1 MHATASNVGVDGTA
15 GKNHGEEND
24 LSRLKTMLLAMVAS
38 MALIAMVAAS
48 PASATVPTKGF
59 DTQEANV
66 PYLAWRG
73 EQVRL
78 GYCDNGDVIPA
89 TDNVSW
95 ALEDWSGDPA
105 NGSVAVP
112 QELFGMRHNTNGC
125 VYTNFVSQKAGVAFI
140 KLVVSDPTTGANL
153 YEKQFMVGWMNLTTP
168 TVTGGGDVNAG
179 DCNLQP
185 LDSIQSLVR
194 VSDPFRVCDRTID
207 NRHLIT
213 VAVKGTIPLL
223 ANFSEWG
230 LGDHLTLP
238 DDWAK
243 WANVAARSVYP
254 DHSTADYITNW
265 DIHDQM
271 TSSPDTHVSATPA
284 ICDNAVNLPGTTD
297 TVDNCALTTAG
308 VVGPFGGTQGS
319 FSTVFGTLSRANNTI
334 GPFDPLYP
342 QDTLLSDGNLDA
354 GDAPMP
360 AAQIDVD
367 IQPNSGSAT
376 DTSGVGFLYPSFKS
390 EHHSRDNLGT
400 DAAHNYDQPF
410 YYQYIPA
417 TSRPTDP
424 AGSAPYAPT
433 GGAQASG
440 IDGSN
445 DADGFNGF
453 YWNNSSPYENW
464 QFAYEKSYDPLATT
478 HCLDYRTLP
487 GDSLTY
493 RPLPSGDNSVSV
505 YTDEHGQAEVNYVPG
520 MGFYFDNLGALKNV
534 DGGCDLQNIDPIG
547 SANINVTARYP
558 YQPVT
563 AVDPAAAPVHY
574 VVHSLFSKTLAV
586 YSKGPGAENANVR
599 VILAHAQ
606 DIDGSPLADEVV
618 CWSQQGAGYIH
629 LFPTSSAGGT
639 ILDHNGATVAIIDSN
654 QAKQGYFIDPF
665 SGRQCTTTDNNG
677 NTAIEV
683 GSSEGAPVDV
693 MSEWMNEIVFRDI
706 PVDFSTNPGTTGNL
720 ADSGPISHIPS
731 PTQIKAASAAGSTIQ
746 VGPVLVDGK
755 TVKTKV
761 IKSSKNATK
770 KVAHK
775 IRLARVIKP
784 FGGKRLLQVRV
795 NGTKGMVALRIT
807 IKLGKTTHSY
817 KRFVLANQ
825 KVAVKNLPIPVQT
838 AKVTVSLLG

>member
-1 MHATASNVGVDGTA
+1 MHAAASNVGVDGTA

-73 EQVRL
+73 EHVRL
-78 GYCDNGDVIPA
+78 GYCDNGESIPA

-105 NGSVAVP
+105 NGSVPVP
-112 QELFGMRHNTNGC
+112 QEMFGTRHNINGC
-125 VYTNFVSQKAGVAFI
+125 VYTDFVSQKAGVAFI

-153 YEKQFMVGWMNLTTP
+153 FEKQFMVGWMNLTTP
-168 TVTGGGDVNAG
+168 IVTGGGLVNAG
-179 DCNLQP
+179 DCNLQQ
-185 LDSIQSLVR
+185 LESTLLFSLP
-194 VSDPFRVCDRTID
+194 DPFRVCDPKID

-213 VAVKGTIPLL
+213 ATVKGTIPLL

-230 LGDHLTLP
+230 LGDHLTMP

-243 WANVAARSVYP
+243 WANVAARSYL

-271 TSSPDTHVSATPA
+271 TTSPDTHVASLV
-284 ICDNAVNLPGTTD
+284 CDLGTNLPGTTD
-297 TVDNCALTTAG
+297 TVDNCPLTTGTAPNTTTTFG
-308 VVGPFGGTQGS
+308 NLFGG
-319 FSTVFGTLSRANNTI
+319 FSTVFGTLSRANNSI

-367 IQPNSGSAT
+367 IQPNSGSVT

-400 DAAHNYDQPF
+400 SAAHNYDQPF

-417 TSRPTDP
+417 TDRPMDA
-424 AGSAPYAPT
+424 AGSSPYAPT
-433 GGAQASG
+433 GGAQPSG
-440 IDGSN
+440 IDASS

-453 YWNNSSPYENW
+453 LWNGLYQNW
-464 QFAYEKSYDPLATT
+464 QFAYEKSYGPLAPS
-478 HCLDYRTLP
+478 HCLNYRSLP
-487 GDSLTY
+487 GDNLTY
-493 RPLPSGDNSVSV
+493 RPLPSGYNSVSV

-520 MGFYFDNLGALKNV
+520 MGFYFDNLGALHNV

-547 SANINVTARYP
+547 TANVNVTARYP

-563 AVDPAAAPVHY
+563 AIDPAAAPVHY
-574 VVHSLFSKTLAV
+574 VVHSLFSKTLAA
-586 YSKGPGAENANVR
+586 YSKGPGPENANVR

-606 DIDGSPLADEVV
+606 DIDGSPLQNEVV

-629 LFPTSSAGGT
+629 LFPTSQAGGT
-639 ILDHNGATVAIIDSN
+639 ILDQNGATVAVIN
-654 QAKQGYFIDPF
+654 ALQAKQGYFIDPF
-665 SGRQCTTTDNNG
+665 SGRQCTTTDANG

-683 GSSEGAPVDV
+683 GNSEGGSVDV

-706 PVDFSTNPGTTGNL
+706 PVNFSTNPGTGNL

-731 PTQIKAASAAGSTIQ
+731 PTQIKLASSAGSTIQ

-755 TVKTKV
+755 AVKTKT

-770 KVAHK
+770 KALHK

-784 FGGKRLLQVRV
+784 FHGKRVLQVRV
-795 NGTKGMVALRIT
+795 NGTKGLVALRIT
-807 IKLGKTTHSY
+807 IKLGKTTHTY

-825 KVAVKNLPIPVQT
+825 KVAVSNLPIPVQT